1 MTADSQR
8 NLDQFREF
16 DTPTVCNAIERLQLR
31 DRTDGFMGLDIR
43 CLFPDLGRMV
53 GYAVTATA
61 RSAVPGPPGR
71 RSGFAELFRTLEA
84 APKPAVLVFKDV
96 GPDRRRSCHFGDMMA
111 TSAAKLGAVG
121 LVTDGGVRDLSTV
134 REMGFH
140 YFAAGATPAH
150 GNYEI
155 VEVSLDIMVGG
166 TFVGPGSLIH
176 ADENGVGVFP
186 TGVTAELLQAARA
199 VQEREAERM
208 AQMVEPDTDLAS
220 FWGGSGELARG
231 PRNGTT

>member
-1 MTADSQR
+1 LADEDR
-8 NLDQFREF
+8 KNLDLLREF

-31 DRTDGFMGLDIR
+31 DRTDGFMGFDIR

-61 RSAVPGPPGR
+61 RSAVPGSPGS
-71 RSGFAELFRTLEA
+71 RSGFASLFQALEK

-96 GPDRRRSCHFGDMMA
+96 GPDPRRSCHFGDMVA
-111 TSAAKLGAVG
+111 TSAARLGAIG
-121 LVTDGGVRDLSTV
+121 LVTDGGVRDLSAV
-134 REMGFH
+134 RGMGFH

-155 VEVSLDIMVGG
+155 VEVGLDIMVGG
-166 TFVGPGSLIH
+166 TIVSPESLIH

-186 TGVTAELLQAARA
+186 AGVTAELLQASRT
-199 VQEREAERM
+199 VQEREAARM
-208 AQMVEPDTDLAS
+208 AEMARPDVDLAS
-220 FWGGSGELARG
+220 FWGDSGE
-231 PRNGTT
+231 